1 MNKYRN
7 NLPQLNGKTFLTDG
21 GLETTLIFH
30 QGLDLPHFASFDV
43 LTRPNGKEI
52 IKDYL
57 LDYIEIARKRKMGF
71 ILESPTWR
79 ASKDWG
85 YKLGFTRDSLDEV
98 NTVAIAQL
106 EDIRNEHEDHD
117 SPMVISGCIGPR
129 GDGYSAS
136 VIMSVVEAQNYHGE
150 QIKTLSLTAADLVS
164 AHTINYSNEAMG
176 MALAAKENEIPIAIG
191 FTVETDSK
199 LPSGETL
206 QEVIEKVDGI
216 TDNYPS
222 YYMINCA
229 HPSHFKEVLQKDG
242 LWKNRIMAIRAN
254 ASIKSHAELDECE
267 HLDAGDSWELA
278 HDYRELKNLLP
289 NLNVIGGC
297 CGTDHTHIEEIC
309 EHWFENHEH

>member
-1 MNKYRN
+1 
-7 NLPQLNGKTFLTDG
+7 
-21 GLETTLIFH
+21 
-30 QGLDLPHFASFDV
+30 
-43 LTRPNGKEI
+43 
-52 IKDYL
+52 
-57 LDYIEIARKRKMGF
+57 
-71 ILESPTWR
+71 
-79 ASKDWG
+79 
-85 YKLGFTRDSLDEV
+85 
-98 NTVAIAQL
+98 
-106 EDIRNEHEDHD
+106 
-117 SPMVISGCIGPR
+117 
-129 GDGYSAS
+129 
-136 VIMSVVEAQNYHGE
+136 VEAQNYHGE

-242 LWKNRIMAIRAN
+242 KWKNRIMAVRAN
-254 ASIKSHAELDECE
+254 ASTKSHAELDESE
-267 HLDAGDSWELA
+267 HLDAGDSCGLA
-278 HDYRELKNLLP
+278 HDYSELKNLLP
-289 NLNVIGGC
+289 NLKVIGGC
-297 CGTDHTHIEEIC
+297 CGTDHSHIEKIC